1 MNFIPLRFLILV
13 LLLVG
18 VAACSAHPRKV
29 DCEAH
34 LQPINAPAP
43 VSQNPKEA
51 P

>member
-1 MNFIPLRFLILV
+1 MNFIPSKFPILV
-13 LLLVG
+13 MLLAA
-18 VAACSAHPRKV
+18 VAACGAHPKKV
-29 DCEAH
+29 DCETH